1 VDCPDSLRRARLA
14 ENRIARAPSALIF
27 PIDMLELPIPDSHCS
42 TVRRTVC
49 ALDFDSASATRV
61 CGHLRLEARLLVCGS
76 STGAHALRDT
86 VARRAW
92 QSSPLSR
99 APTILWSVYRS
110 RLKCPLFP
118 HRYSMPAISIFSY
131 FIKVCAHRPS
141 ASVPGTAWVAL

>member
-1 VDCPDSLRRARLA
+1 MDYPDSLRRARLA
-14 ENRIARAPSALIF
+14 ENRFARAPSALIF

-76 STGAHALRDT
+76 SMGAHALCDT

-110 RLKCPLFP
+110 RLKCLPPPPQVLYGGNLNLELLHQGLRASP
-118 HRYSMPAISIFSY
+118 SY
-131 FIKVCAHRPS
+131 
-141 ASVPGTAWVAL
+141 

>member
-1 VDCPDSLRRARLA
+1 
-14 ENRIARAPSALIF
+14 
-27 PIDMLELPIPDSHCS
+27 MLELLIPDSHCS
-42 TVRRTVC
+42 TVRRTVR

-61 CGHLRLEARLLVCGS
+61 CGHLRLEARLLACGS

-118 HRYSMPAISIFSY
+118 HRYSMAAIAMFKY
-131 FIKVCAHRPS
+131 YNNAWAHRRP
-141 ASVPGTAWVAL
+141 ASVSKTA